1 MQSEEKK
8 SRGPAMLSKA
18 KITKGD
24 SSEDPPQLKNP
35 PELELLGASISS
47 NVPEVLL
54 LPSFGDTSS
63 SDSDMLEPDSTK
75 ISGGEKADKEEGALV
90 IPAKATVEEKP
101 VIDVKASFQRR
112 AALNKRKLITAPPGT
127 AVTRSTE
134 SDKKNKEKTKEQKD
148 PKRSFA
154 VENSSRG

>member
-18 KITKGD
+18 KITMGD

-35 PELELLGASISS
+35 PEMKFLGAAISS
-47 NVPEVLL
+47 NVPEVLSL
-54 LPSFGDTSS
+54 QSFGDTSS

-75 ISGGEKADKEEGALV
+75 IAGGEKADKEEGALA

-101 VIDVKASFQRR
+101 VIDVKGSIQRR
-112 AALNKRKLITAPPGT
+112 GALNKQKLITAPPGT
-127 AVTRSTE
+127 AVKRSTE
-134 SDKKNKEKTKEQKD
+134 PNKKQKENKRAE
-148 PKRSFA
+148 RSLKKFA

>member
-24 SSEDPPQLKNP
+24 LSEDPPQLKNP
-35 PELELLGASISS
+35 PELESLSATMPSG
-47 NVPEVLL
+47 VPKDTS

-75 ISGGEKADKEEGALV
+75 ITGGEKADKEEGTILV
-90 IPAKATVEEKP
+90 IPSKATVEENP
-101 VIDVKASFQRR
+101 IINIKASMQKQV
-112 AALNKRKLITAPPGT
+112 ALNKP
-127 AVTRSTE
+127 
-134 SDKKNKEKTKEQKD
+134 KTGK
-148 PKRSFA
+148 
-154 VENSSRG
+154 